1 MPTNDNRHAYSGAT
15 RGVAD
20 RFNRTKMG
28 KAARRSG
35 YVTPETV
42 TMWAAYVVT
51 VLCNLL
57 FEATRLGG
65 TTSGEVAN
73 LMYVWFMPAGY
84 VFSIWGL
91 IYVALIVWLVQYT
104 RDAPNRVR
112 RFGFV
117 ALLFVVSCALNV
129 AWLAL
134 FHFLQVYVGL
144 FVIAALWA
152 VMAALYVTVRRT
164 MKTAAGR
171 VPISIY
177 AAWVTVAVVANLT
190 TAITWAFDGG
200 IPVLNELSTLL
211 LVAGVLTVGYVMYK
225 RFDDLAFPLVIL
237 WAVIGVG
244 VHVAAASV
252 LVAIAVFLLAAFG
265 ALVTFAP
272 MGKLRASFRPAPLA
286 GRAAGSPRPRFL
298 ASPRAGRSTLVSLPR
313 FPRSG
318 EAGPFVCLIMASWSP
333 YPTYSLHAPAR
344 FRSRYSRRKATS
356 RWARPARSWRSWPRL
371 PPTSSASR
379 TRRAAAATAVP
390 PPWWPPW
397 CRKSSTFPLWRISPA
412 ATRRKRRLAPPWPT

>member
-144 FVIAALWA
+144 FVDRCALGRDGG
-152 VMAALYVTVRRT
+152 TVRDRSPHHEDR
-164 MKTAAGR
+164 GR
-171 VPISIY
+171 
-177 AAWVTVAVVANLT
+177 ARAHLHLCRLG
-190 TAITWAFDGG
+190 DGG
-200 IPVLNELSTLL
+200 RGGQPHD
-211 LVAGVLTVGYVMYK
+211 GHH
-225 RFDDLAFPLVIL
+225 
-237 WAVIGVG
+237 VG
-244 VHVAAASV
+244 VRRRH
-252 LVAIAVFLLAAFG
+252 
-265 ALVTFAP
+265 
-272 MGKLRASFRPAPLA
+272 
-286 GRAAGSPRPRFL
+286 PR
-298 ASPRAGRSTLVSLPR
+298 
-313 FPRSG
+313 
-318 EAGPFVCLIMASWSP
+318 C
-333 YPTYSLHAPAR
+333 
-344 FRSRYSRRKATS
+344 
-356 RWARPARSWRSWPRL
+356 
-371 PPTSSASR
+371 
-379 TRRAAAATAVP
+379 
-390 PPWWPPW
+390 
-397 CRKSSTFPLWRISPA
+397 
-412 ATRRKRRLAPPWPT
+412 

>member
-1 MPTNDNRHAYSGAT
+1 MNCVGSCS
-15 RGVAD
+15 
-20 RFNRTKMG
+20 RT
-28 KAARRSG
+28 RRSPALK
-35 YVTPETV
+35 VME
-42 TMWAAYVVT
+42 M
-51 VLCNLL
+51 CIRDS

-73 LMYVWFMPAGY
+73 LRYVWFMPAGY

-177 AAWVTVAVVANLT
+177 AAWVTVAVVATIT
-190 TAITWAFDGG
+190 TA
-200 IPVLNELSTLL
+200 
-211 LVAGVLTVGYVMYK
+211 
-225 RFDDLAFPLVIL
+225 
-237 WAVIGVG
+237 
-244 VHVAAASV
+244 
-252 LVAIAVFLLAAFG
+252 
-265 ALVTFAP
+265 
-272 MGKLRASFRPAPLA
+272 LRC
-286 GRAAGSPRPRFL
+286 
-298 ASPRAGRSTLVSLPR
+298 V
-313 FPRSG
+313 
-318 EAGPFVCLIMASWSP
+318 
-333 YPTYSLHAPAR
+333 
-344 FRSRYSRRKATS
+344 
-356 RWARPARSWRSWPRL
+356 
-371 PPTSSASR
+371 
-379 TRRAAAATAVP
+379 
-390 PPWWPPW
+390 
-397 CRKSSTFPLWRISPA
+397 
-412 ATRRKRRLAPPWPT
+412 

>member
-190 TAITWAFDGG
+190 TAITWALDGG

-272 MGKLRASFRPAPLA
+272 MGKLRAS
-286 GRAAGSPRPRFL
+286 
-298 ASPRAGRSTLVSLPR
+298 
-313 FPRSG
+313 
-318 EAGPFVCLIMASWSP
+318 MA
-333 YPTYSLHAPAR
+333 H
-344 FRSRYSRRKATS
+344 SR
-356 RWARPARSWRSWPRL
+356 
-371 PPTSSASR
+371 
-379 TRRAAAATAVP
+379 
-390 PPWWPPW
+390 
-397 CRKSSTFPLWRISPA
+397 
-412 ATRRKRRLAPPWPT
+412 

>member
-152 VMAALYVTVRRT
+152 CLLY
-164 MKTAAGR
+164 
-171 VPISIY
+171 
-177 AAWVTVAVVANLT
+177 
-190 TAITWAFDGG
+190 
-200 IPVLNELSTLL
+200 
-211 LVAGVLTVGYVMYK
+211 
-225 RFDDLAFPLVIL
+225 
-237 WAVIGVG
+237 
-244 VHVAAASV
+244 
-252 LVAIAVFLLAAFG
+252 
-265 ALVTFAP
+265 
-272 MGKLRASFRPAPLA
+272 
-286 GRAAGSPRPRFL
+286 
-298 ASPRAGRSTLVSLPR
+298 
-313 FPRSG
+313 
-318 EAGPFVCLIMASWSP
+318 
-333 YPTYSLHAPAR
+333 
-344 FRSRYSRRKATS
+344 TS
-356 RWARPARSWRSWPRL
+356 RCVSETACALALACEARSAARRGNLRHESAPR
-371 PPTSSASR
+371 
-379 TRRAAAATAVP
+379 
-390 PPWWPPW
+390 
-397 CRKSSTFPLWRISPA
+397 
-412 ATRRKRRLAPPWPT
+412 